1 MGEGETRRKKKSG
14 VRRDV
19 GEERSKAKKG
29 DEGKEERRRIK
40 ERGRRRRSSR
50 W

>member
-1 MGEGETRRKKKSG
+1 MREGETKK
-14 VRRDV
+14 
-19 GEERSKAKKG
+19 EEEMWEKRCGIKARKG